1 MKWLRKGGKMFP
13 TYEEVIN
20 NIKILIEQ
28 KGMKQSVV
36 ANRAGLTAQDFS
48 NILNKRRKLLR
59 VEHLPAIAN
68 ALGVEI
74 QELFCLSNKE
84 EVSDYDSP
92 LYNEIRR
99 GRE

>member
-1 MKWLRKGGKMFP
+1 MIL
-13 TYEEVIN
+13 TYEDIVE
-20 NIKILIEQ
+20 NIKKIIET

-36 ANRAGLTAQDFS
+36 AKRAGLTAQDFS

-59 VEHLPAIAN
+59 VEYIPAIAN

-74 QELFCLSNKE
+74 QELFFLSNKE
-84 EVSDYDSP
+84 EVRGSDSP

-99 GRE
+99 RR